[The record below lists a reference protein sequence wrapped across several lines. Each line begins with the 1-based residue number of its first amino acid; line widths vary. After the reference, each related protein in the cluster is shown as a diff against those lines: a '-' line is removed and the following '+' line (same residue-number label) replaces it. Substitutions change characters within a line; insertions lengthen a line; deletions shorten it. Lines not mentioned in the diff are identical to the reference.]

1 MQQQKIIKHFIEER
15 QWQPY
20 HTPKELL
27 LAIVEEIGEFRNII
41 KWEPKEEKVKE
52 KIKKHRDEVEDFFG
66 DIVWDLC
73 SLANYCQVDISKAL
87 DDVIKKHEIRYP
99 KDIVGGRHINE

>member
-41 KWEPKEEKVKE
+41 K
-52 KIKKHRDEVEDFFG
+52 
-66 DIVWDLC
+66 
-73 SLANYCQVDISKAL
+73 
-87 DDVIKKHEIRYP
+87 
-99 KDIVGGRHINE
+99 